1 MRHRVHHRKLNR
13 TSEHREALR
22 RNMAQSLFEHGQITT
37 TLPKA
42 KDLRPFVEKLVTLAV
57 RARRLG
63 KAGDRAG
70 ALAARRSIDGL
81 LTDRAI
87 IPAEHRAAYEG
98 MSDAGRAKSVRMVS
112 GRRYRTGEPKGRLV
126 FTADSVTRRLIEK
139 IAPRFV
145 DRPGGYTRVI
155 HLSDTRIGDSS
166 RLAVLQLVGNEQA
179 PGSLTKPRKSARRRR
194 TDARYA
200 MAVKAAKA
208 WSTKGRTAGPDA
220 SESPAV
226 DREPT

>member
-63 KAGDRAG
+63 EAGDRAG
-70 ALAARRSIDGL
+70 ALAARRSIDSL
-81 LTDRAI
+81 MTDRAI
-87 IPAEHRAAYEG
+87 IPSEHRAAYEG

-112 GRRYRTGEPKGRLV
+112 GRRYRTGEPKGRLA

-166 RLAVLQLVGNEQA
+166 RLAVLQLLGNEQA

-208 WSTKGRTAGPDA
+208 WSTKGRTAAPDA
-220 SESPAV
+220 GESPAV
-226 DREPT
+226 DQEST

>member
-1 MRHRVHHRKLNR
+1 
-13 TSEHREALR
+13 
-22 RNMAQSLFEHGQITT
+22 MAQSLFEHGQITT

-63 KAGDRAG
+63 EAGDRAG
-70 ALAARRSIDGL
+70 ALAARRSIDSL
-81 LTDRAI
+81 MTDRAI
-87 IPAEHRAAYEG
+87 IPSEHRAAYAG
-98 MSDAGRAKSVRMVS
+98 MSDAARAKSVRMVS
-112 GRRYRTGEPKGRLV
+112 GRRYRTGEPKGRLT

-166 RLAVLQLVGNEQA
+166 RLAVLQLLGSEQA

-200 MAVKAAKA
+200 MAVKAAKT
-208 WSTKGRTAGPDA
+208 WSTKGRTAGPDPG
-220 SESPAV
+220 ESPAV
-226 DREPT
+226 DQEST